1 MFVSIP
7 CLLVLKSLEDDDKG
21 ICKKFM
27 PAMYNV
33 DSQTGRKYG
42 ALKQLFFRNKI
53 NEYERYNLVEKMI
66 LDVDLSESDKE
77 SLKRIDQSELD
88 QVMHR
93 IKELAI
99 EMSRVKPT

>member
-1 MFVSIP
+1 MSIP
-7 CLLVLKSLEDDDKG
+7 CLLVLKSLEEDDKG

-27 PAMYNV
+27 PDMYSEE
-33 DSQTGRKYG
+33 SQTGCKYG
-42 ALKQLFFRNKI
+42 ALKKLFFRNKI

-66 LDVDLSESDKE
+66 LEVELSESDKK
-77 SLKRIDQSELD
+77 SLKSIDPSELD